1 MSSET
6 FSVIVSCWYDE
17 LTRATRLKV
26 VRIDTSEE
34 VQLSEGSFLLRISRD
49 ENASVERC
57 FIRHIASGREA
68 YVQGGPHLQTF
79 VKACILQ
86 SPKSV
91 SASSSP
97 ERPEEMPA
105 ETQGN
110 SPASGLEPS
119 TPGEP
124 EEDANTSDTSDI

>member
-79 VKACILQ
+79 VKACLLQ
-86 SPKSV
+86 DRELEAEFFSSERAEEL
-91 SASSSP
+91 AS
-97 ERPEEMPA
+97 E
-105 ETQGN
+105 
-110 SPASGLEPS
+110 SPANEAESRS
-119 TPGEP
+119 TSSMPDGSVG
-124 EEDANTSDTSDI
+124 DADIE